1 MRLANGMGSVS
12 KMSGK
17 RRKPWRVR
25 CTIGWTPEG
34 KQIYKNIGTFATR
47 KEAFEALYNWNA
59 QPLSNTD
66 KMKRETVANGLTFAD
81 MYNAYL
87 KYKDGKIS
95 DNMIAV
101 YRTAYKNLEP
111 LHQQIFV
118 QLKKPH
124 LQDVFDNCTKSSST
138 KSKMKVL
145 INALYKYAIEHELTE
160 KDYSSQ
166 IDMEVK
172 KNEKEYQPFT
182 EEEIETIWG
191 HAEAG
196 DEVAKIIIL
205 QIYTGTRINE
215 LLEIKKEN
223 VHLADCYMIG
233 GKKTEAG
240 KNRIIPL
247 HRRIV
252 PILEEFYNQDRP
264 HLFVSSRGTAL
275 KYHTFLYHF
284 DERMATWG
292 MKHNTHDSRRT
303 LATRLHIADV
313 PYQTIQQILGHAPSN
328 ITMKAY
334 IKKDV
339 KHLVKYINYIK

>member
-1 MRLANGMGSVS
+1 MRLANGMGSVT

-25 CTIGWTPEG
+25 CTLGWTPEG

-66 KMKRETVANGLTFAD
+66 KMKRETVANTLTFAD
-81 MYNAYL
+81 MYNAFL
-87 KYKDGKIS
+87 QYKEGKLSDTMIS
-95 DNMIAV
+95 L

-111 LHQQIFV
+111 LHHQIFV

-124 LQDVFDNCTKSSST
+124 LQDVFDNCKKSSST

-145 INALYKYAIEHELTE
+145 INALYKYATEHEIIE
-160 KDYSSQ
+160 KDYSTQ

-172 KNEKEYQPFT
+172 KNEKEYQPFS
-182 EEEIETIWG
+182 EEEIETIWK
-191 HAEAG
+191 HVEAG

-205 QIYTGTRINE
+205 QIYTGTRIRE
-215 LLEIKKEN
+215 LLEIQKEN

-292 MKHNTHDSRRT
+292 MEHNTHDSRRT
-303 LATRLHIADV
+303 LATRLHVADV
-313 PYQTIQQILGHAPSN
+313 PYAVIQQILGHVA
-328 ITMKAY
+328 
-334 IKKDV
+334 KDV
-339 KHLVKYINYIK
+339 TGKSYISKNAKHLVKHINKLK

>member
-1 MRLANGMGSVS
+1 MRLANGMGSVT

-25 CTIGWTPEG
+25 TTLGWTPEG

-81 MYNAYL
+81 MYNAFL
-87 KYKDGKIS
+87 QYKEGKLSDTMIS
-95 DNMIAV
+95 L

-111 LHQQIFV
+111 LHHQIFV

-145 INALYKYAIEHELTE
+145 INALYKYATEHEIIE
-160 KDYSSQ
+160 KDYSTQ

-182 EEEIETIWG
+182 EEEIETIWK
-191 HAEAG
+191 HVEAG

-205 QIYTGTRINE
+205 QIYTGTRIRE

-223 VHLADCYMIG
+223 VHLADCYMTG

-292 MKHNTHDSRRT
+292 MNHNTHDSRRC
-303 LATRLHIADV
+303 LATRLHVADV
-313 PYQTIQQILGHAPSN
+313 PYQTIQQILGHSPNN